1 MILRTLI
8 ALLWLH
14 GRMAWNQLTH
24 ARRRGA
30 LEGFSRILEVV
41 APVFLGIL
49 FLPAFLGAMAAGFAG
64 GWYLT
69 RPGDGPLWVGMV
81 CLMVYTGAL
90 FWLPM
95 RLILRPEGEGQLA
108 RSEFLRLQPIPRGLL
123 HHLELVQNAVDPI
136 LLLLLAATLALP
148 LGTILGG
155 RPVLAFWAFAVGLI
169 FWFGLLSGATLLS
182 LARQLVFRDRRRQ
195 EWLALLGFLCL
206 LVLFLIPQLMPRR
219 SKTPAETKPV
229 GLSRVSQPS
238 PWQNIPSWFHY
249 MPSGLA
255 AQALQEGATGSYGQ
269 AALPAGSLLLGSL
282 LLYGLSRPAYRRL
295 VEQPAG
301 SRSPVGRREKSR
313 DFTIPLLSPTVTSLA
328 WIHLRIY
335 LRTVLG
341 KIAVLNPLICGVLF
355 SLPTSSSAKAFFFAG
370 LSGTL
375 LMISVV
381 SLNSL
386 SVFAGNQFAV
396 MGRGLLLEFLQP
408 ITWKDLVTGRLLAIF
423 LMNAFSSGLGFFFL
437 MATNRQGPILTIPTV
452 YLIVLGSAGCF
463 APLDILLS
471 AVFPRYVVLNSMGR
485 AAAPHWVPNLVHSFG
500 GMAVAI
506 LAGALILLPWWFWQM
521 IWLSL
526 LLAVLWVTLAWGGA
540 FLLAGSVGRLVAKR
554 RENLALV
561 AAGR

>member
-14 GRMAWNQLTH
+14 GRMTWNQLTH

-30 LEGFSRILEVV
+30 LEGVSRILEVV

-49 FLPAFLGAMAAGFAG
+49 FMPAFLGAMAAGFAG

-69 RPGDGPLWVGMV
+69 RPGDSPHWVGMV
-81 CLMVYTGAL
+81 CLVVYTGTL

-95 RLILRPEGEGQLA
+95 RLALRPEGEGQLA
-108 RSEFLRLQPIPRGLL
+108 RSEFLRLQPIPRSLL

-148 LGTILGG
+148 LGSILGG
-155 RPVLAFWAFAVGLI
+155 RPVLALWAFTVGLV

-206 LVLFLIPQLMPRR
+206 LVFSLIPQLLPRH
-219 SKTPAETKPV
+219 SKVITETKPV
-229 GLSRVSQPS
+229 GPSRASQPS
-238 PWQNIPSWFHY
+238 PWRNIPPWFHY
-249 MPSGLA
+249 LPSGLA
-255 AQALQEGATGSYGQ
+255 AQALQAGATGSYGQ
-269 AALPAGSLLLGSL
+269 AVLPAGSLLLGSL

-295 VEQPAG
+295 LEQPAG
-301 SRSPVGRREKSR
+301 SRSSVGPKEKSR
-313 DFTIPLLSPTVTSLA
+313 DFTIPLLSPTVTGLA
-328 WIHLRIY
+328 WTHLRTY
-335 LRTVLG
+335 LRTVIG
-341 KIAVLNPLICGVLF
+341 KIAVVNPLICGVLF
-355 SLPTSSSAKAFFFAG
+355 SLPTSSFAKAPFAG

-375 LMISVV
+375 LMTSFASLV
-381 SLNSL
+381 SLSA
-386 SVFAGNQFAV
+386 FAANQFAV
-396 MGRGLLLEFLQP
+396 VGRGLLLEFLQP
-408 ITWKDLVTGRLLAIF
+408 VTCKDLVRGRLLAIF
-423 LMNAFSSGLGFFFL
+423 LMNAFSAGLGFFFL
-437 MATNRQGPILTIPTV
+437 MVTNRQGPVLVIPTV
-452 YLIVLGSAGCF
+452 YLIVLGSACCL

-485 AAAPHWVPNLVHSFG
+485 AAAAHWVPNLVHSFG

-506 LAGALILLPWWFWQM
+506 LAGALILLPWWFRQM
-521 IWLSL
+521 TWLSL
-526 LLAVLWVTLAWGGA
+526 LLSVLWVMLTWSGA
-540 FLLAGSVGRLVAKR
+540 FLLAGPVGQMVANR